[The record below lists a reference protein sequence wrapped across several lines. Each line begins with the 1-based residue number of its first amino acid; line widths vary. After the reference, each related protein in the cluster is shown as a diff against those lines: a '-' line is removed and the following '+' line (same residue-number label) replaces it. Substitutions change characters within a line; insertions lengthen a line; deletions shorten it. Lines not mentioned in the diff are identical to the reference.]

1 MDFCHACWPR
11 DLASNPQ
18 LKWPGKRTSRR
29 RIEIMKRELTAGD
42 NTRSSQIFGKGCPFL
57 AWLLML
63 SAVVSLLVVATGTS
77 VSARPMRAAEPEL
90 ARCIA
95 LASIDRPW
103 LERTLWG
110 LRDQEAGWLGA
121 EVRNTNGSHDL
132 GPLQVNSW
140 WVPKLA
146 ALIGQAP
153 GKVRWWLVHDP
164 CFNVGAARWIFL
176 SGMAATHDYWT
187 AVGVYHSPTS
197 WRQRHYAASV
207 AGHMRK
213 RFGTEVFGSPVVLG
227 QPADRN

>member
-1 MDFCHACWPR
+1 M
-11 DLASNPQ
+11 
-18 LKWPGKRTSRR
+18 
-29 RIEIMKRELTAGD
+29 EIMKRELTVGD
-42 NTRSSQIFGKGCPFL
+42 NTCKARIFGKDCPLL
-57 AWLLML
+57 ARLLTL
-63 SAVVSLLVVATGTS
+63 SAVVSLLLVATDTS

-95 LASIDRPW
+95 LASIGRPW

-146 ALIGQAP
+146 VLIGQAP
-153 GKVRWWLVHDP
+153 AKVRLWLVHDP

-176 SGMAATHDYWT
+176 SGLTATHDYWT

-197 WRQRHYAASV
+197 WRQRQYAARV
-207 AGHMRK
+207 AGHLRK
-213 RFGTEVFGSPVVLG
+213 RFGANVFGSPIVRR
-227 QPADRN
+227 QSADRD